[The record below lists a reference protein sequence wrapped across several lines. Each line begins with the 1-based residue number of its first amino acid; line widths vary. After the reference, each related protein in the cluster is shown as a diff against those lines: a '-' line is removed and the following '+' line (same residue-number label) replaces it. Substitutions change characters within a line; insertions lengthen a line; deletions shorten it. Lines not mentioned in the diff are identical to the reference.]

1 MRLLSPSLRSSSLL
15 RIARLPRAVAAVLLA
30 LSVTACVSGDAGSM
44 SGPSDP
50 ATETFAG
57 ALNVNLATMTQR
69 LPRLYVQ
76 DVAPGSGAEAAS
88 GNQLRMRYTG
98 WLRTGQQFDSN
109 ANGPE
114 FAFRLGAGQVIQG
127 WDLGIVGMKVGG
139 KRRLVFGS
147 EYGYGARGSG
157 PIPANATLVFDVE
170 LLGITN

>member
-1 MRLLSPSLRSSSLL
+1 MRFLSPMLRH
-15 RIARLPRAVAAVLLA
+15 RLVRRAVAVVAVTFVMPS
-30 LSVTACVSGDAGSM
+30 LSACVSGDAGSM

-50 ATETFAG
+50 ATETFASS
-57 ALNVNLATMTQR
+57 LNVNLASMTQR
-69 LPRLYVQ
+69 LPRLYFQ
-76 DVAPGSGAEAAS
+76 DVAAGSGAAAAT

-114 FAFRLGAGQVIQG
+114 FTFRLGAGQVIQG

-157 PIPANATLVFDVE
+157 SIPGNATLVFDVE